1 MMKNIFLFVLI
12 IWSIGSK
19 ANASFHNN
27 KINDNNL
34 SFISADDDSSNYKI
48 KVLKKDINYSQI
60 RFVIVDEKNNPLNGI
75 ISLSDV
81 NKKGVTA
88 VLTNEDGKILVSVF
102 TDLVKYIIVGR
113 IGFGDVII
121 PIDKVKNKV
130 TEVRIQLYPFATT
143 N

>member
-1 MMKNIFLFVLI
+1 M
-12 IWSIGSK
+12 
-19 ANASFHNN
+19 
-27 KINDNNL
+27 

-81 NKKGVTA
+81 NKKGITA
-88 VLTNEDGKILVSVF
+88 ILTNEDGKILVSVF